1 MCCLGDDDI
10 CLTGVLLPLLFAHMK
25 VRAMT
30 DEYTEDTYERN
41 NVRQRPRNLLARG
54 SKPILIEEFNPD
66 TGEWRRRIKMS
77 RKLLDDAGKARFL
90 TEYRKWGRMGDAAAA
105 VPCSTQVVRKEI
117 ANDEDFAEAVL
128 MAEEDYR
135 DKLIGHHQ
143 DLIFNGTIKKSY
155 DRNGNLVSEETIYP
169 IRLIELELKKH
180 DSGYREKQEVAVN
193 HSGGVLVAPAEMGS
207 IDDWEKKFS
216 NMKDITPLSPRVEDE
231 DGDNED

>member
-1 MCCLGDDDI
+1 
-10 CLTGVLLPLLFAHMK
+10 
-25 VRAMT
+25 MT

-54 SKPILIEEFNPD
+54 SKPIVVEEFDED

-90 TEYRKWGRMGDAAAA
+90 AEYRKWGRMGDAASA

-117 ANDEDFAEAVL
+117 AEDEDFAEAVL

-143 DLIFNGTIKKSY
+143 DLVFNGTIKKSY

-180 DSGYREKQEVAVN
+180 DPGYREKQEIAVN
-193 HSGGVLVAPAEMGS
+193 HSGGVLVAPAEMAS

-216 NMKDITPLSPRVEDE
+216 SMKDITPTASSLPSSSSSSDRDDE
-231 DGDNED
+231 DNEDR

>member
-1 MCCLGDDDI
+1 MDNQE
-10 CLTGVLLPLLFAHMK
+10 F
-25 VRAMT
+25 
-30 DEYTEDTYERN
+30 TEDDHERI

-54 SKPILIEEFNPD
+54 SKPILIEERD
-66 TGEWRRRIKMS
+66 EETGEWRRRIKMS
-77 RKLLDDAGKARFL
+77 RKLLDDAGKQRFL
-90 TEYRKWGRMGDAAAA
+90 DEFRKWGRMGDAAAA

-117 ANDEDFAEAVL
+117 AEDEDFAEAVL

-143 DLIFNGTIKKSY
+143 DLVFNGTVRKSY

-180 DSGYREKQEVAVN
+180 DQGYREKQEVAVS
-193 HSGGVLVAPAEMGS
+193 HSGGVLVAPAEMDS

-216 NMKDITPLSPRVEDE
+216 NMRDVTPVPRAVESE
-231 DGDNED
+231 D